1 MDQEI
6 AIRLGVP
13 AGQAAGATRLYCEAF
28 VDKLAP
34 FLGAADRA
42 APFLAASFVGDRAFV
57 AHRDGAVMGI
67 AGFKLAGKGL
77 FAPSFR
83 QFVREYGLS
92 ALVRWAG
99 LVLLERNEEPQCLLM
114 DGIAVADDARGR
126 GLGTRLL
133 SAIEDHAR
141 SLGKTSIRLDVIDTN
156 PGARRLYERLG
167 FKAVKTVGV
176 GPLRPLFPFRATTT
190 MKKTLAP

>member
-13 AGQAAGATRLYCEAF
+13 VGQAAGATRLYCEAF

-34 FLGAADRA
+34 FLGAAERA
-42 APFLAASFVGDRAFV
+42 APFLAASFAGDRVFV
-57 AHRDGAVMGI
+57 AHRGGAVVGI

-83 QFVREYGLS
+83 QFLGEYGLS

-99 LVLLERNEEPQCLLM
+99 LALLERKEEPHCLLM
-114 DGIAVADDARGR
+114 DGIAVAADARGR

-133 SAIEDHAR
+133 GAPGRGRKKAR
-141 SLGKTSIRLDVIDTN
+141 NAYWPRAARASLM
-156 PGARRLYERLG
+156 PGMCEMSLCSWPQ
-167 FKAVKTVGV
+167 T
-176 GPLRPLFPFRATTT
+176 
-190 MKKTLAP
+190 